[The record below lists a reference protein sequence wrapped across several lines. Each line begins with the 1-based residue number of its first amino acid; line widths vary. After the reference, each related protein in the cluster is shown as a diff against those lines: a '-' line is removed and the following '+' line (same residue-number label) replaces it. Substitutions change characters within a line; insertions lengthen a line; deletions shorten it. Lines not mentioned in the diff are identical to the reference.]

1 MYFVVNL
8 YFLEIKIICKVFVI
22 IKSLIG
28 FLNME
33 NLIDIFIFCVM
44 VLFGVVGGD
53 DVLYEWF

>member
-1 MYFVVNL
+1 MYFVNL

-28 FLNME
+28 FLNIE

-44 VLFGVVGGD
+44 VLFGVVGGN
-53 DVLYEWF
+53 DVLYE